1 MITRRE
7 VLVLA
12 SAGSLFPL
20 RVASQLAPA
29 AGQPRIGLIS
39 TTTSTFPGIV
49 AFHDALA
56 KLGYVEGQSIH
67 IEPRFAAGKLDH
79 LPGFAAEMV
88 DLRVD
93 LIAAIGD
100 VTVRAVRTATATI
113 PIVFTIVLDPV
124 KVGLVTNA
132 ERPGG
137 NITGATNFDPA
148 QPRAQMR
155 LLKQVVPGLS
165 RVAILGDARVNSPV
179 LGGANSEA
187 AEAEGLRPQLI
198 RLQGPT
204 EDIDAVFASIKDE
217 RAGAILCLEVPA
229 VGLHAKRIIAA
240 SKGARLPTMFPA
252 DAFFYGPTL
261 AYGSS
266 LLAAVGRMAGLVDRV
281 LKGAQPG
288 DLPIEVVTRHKLSID
303 LRQAHEIGVTI
314 PAEVLARAD
323 KVLE

>member
-1 MITRRE
+1 MITRRA

-20 RVASQLAPA
+20 RVAGQQTAA
-29 AGQPRIGLIS
+29 AGLPRIGLIS
-39 TTTSTFPGIV
+39 TTTSNFPGIV
-49 AFHDALA
+49 AFRDALA

-67 IEPRFAAGKLDH
+67 IEPRFAAGKLDQ
-79 LPGFAAEMV
+79 LPGFASEMV
-88 DLRVD
+88 DLRVN

-100 VTVRAVRTATATI
+100 VTVRAVRTVTTTI

-132 ERPGG
+132 ELPGG
-137 NITGATNFDPA
+137 NITGATDFDPA

-165 RVAILGDARVNSPV
+165 RVAIMTDARVSPF

-187 AEAEGLRPQLI
+187 AEAEELRPQLI

-217 RAGAILCLEVPA
+217 RAGAVLCLEVPA

-240 SKGARLPTMFPA
+240 SKAARLPTMFPA

-281 LKGAQPG
+281 LKGARPG
-288 DLPIEVVTRHKLSID
+288 DLPIEVVTQHKLSID
-303 LRQAHEIGVTI
+303 LRQAREIGVTI
-314 PAEVLARAD
+314 PPEMLARAD